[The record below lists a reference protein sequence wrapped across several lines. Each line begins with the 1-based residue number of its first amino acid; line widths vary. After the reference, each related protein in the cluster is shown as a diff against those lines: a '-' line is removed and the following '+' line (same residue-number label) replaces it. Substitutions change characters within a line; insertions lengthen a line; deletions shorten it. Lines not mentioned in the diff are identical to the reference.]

1 MVTPFRPPNASV
13 LLDGAIVKTFQ
24 SPDGWANV
32 GLTPYTGQRQTG
44 QTQVGY
50 NSSPCPGGTTYRGP
64 DPEFATPENGYT
76 GYWAYYEGCWSAYWF
91 PGATAVNSFWGSW
104 YAPPSPVGPI
114 YEPVYSH
121 FLQYRASTGGG
132 NGSTLSGFLQEAPYE
147 LLFSSASERDRAFAR
162 HTTQALGLLVCN
174 PETQIQ
180 CGPSWKTSTTT
191 CCLDCATISAQ
202 FGGIAAALRSA
213 AGFTGLK
220 ADQLAAQ
227 AAENRR
233 KAREL
238 EGK

>member
-1 MVTPFRPPNASV
+1 MPVTPFRPPSASV
-13 LLDGAIVKTFQ
+13 LLDGAIVQTYY
-24 SPDGWANV
+24 SPDGWALV

-44 QTQVGY
+44 QKQVGY
-50 NSSPCPGGTTYRGP
+50 NSNACPTGGTYYP
-64 DPEFATPENGYT
+64 SLYNPSLGYV
-76 GYWAYYEGCWSAYWF
+76 GYYARAEGCWSSSYF
-91 PGATAVNSFWGSW
+91 LGASSVSSFWGSW
-104 YAPPSPVGPI
+104 YAPPQPVGPI
-114 YEPVYSH
+114 YEPVYSY
-121 FLQYRASTGGG
+121 FLQYVPTAISA
-132 NGSTLSGFLQEAPYE
+132 NGSTVSGAMEVAPYE
-147 LLFSSASERDRAFAR
+147 LLYDSISDRDRAFAR
-162 HTTQALGLLVCN
+162 HSTQVLGLVVCN

-180 CGPSWKTSTTT
+180 CGPSLKTSTST

-213 AGFTGLK
+213 AGFTSAK